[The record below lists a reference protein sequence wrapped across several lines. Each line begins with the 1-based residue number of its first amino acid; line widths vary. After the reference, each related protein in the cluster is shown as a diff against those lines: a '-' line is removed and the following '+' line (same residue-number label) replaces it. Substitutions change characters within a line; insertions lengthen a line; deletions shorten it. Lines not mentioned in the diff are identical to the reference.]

1 MVRRDAGT
9 WRNAGPPMNAPSS
22 INQLHARRLGLLS
35 QHEAVALVHVD
46 CPICRSEG
54 VSAHSRVTLTS
65 GGKSIIATLYQVSA
79 DWLAT
84 NTIGLSETAWT
95 GLGLDDKGEVTVTH
109 SPPVQSLSFVRQR
122 IFDDGLNERQI
133 SSIVRDI
140 VSGAYSDI
148 HLAAF
153 VTAISARPLSDG
165 EVTSL
170 TRAMI
175 ETGDQTEWD
184 EKTVVD
190 KHCVGGLPGNRTT
203 PIVVAIVAAHGL
215 LIPKTS
221 SRAITSPA
229 GTADTMEVLTRVDL
243 SGDEMREVVR
253 QTGGCFV
260 WGDGVGFSPADTDII
275 RVERALNFDAPGTMV
290 ASVLSK
296 KIAAGSTHIVI
307 DMPVGPTAKVK
318 NVVEAR
324 QLSNV
329 FDTVASAFGIHLRI
343 EVTDGSQPVGR
354 GIGPAL
360 EARDVLAVLGNEPDA
375 PADLFEKSCLLA
387 GAILELAGIAPPGEG
402 KSMAEDTIANGK
414 AWAKF
419 LAICEAQGGLREP
432 PDAKYKRPVYAPFNG
447 RVASINNR
455 KLARAAKLA
464 GAPDDKA
471 AGLDLKVRLGDQV
484 CQGEALFVLHTETIG
499 ELTYVLDYVHANPDI
514 IELTH

>member
-1 MVRRDAGT
+1 
-9 WRNAGPPMNAPSS
+9 MNALSS
-22 INQLHARRLGLLS
+22 VNQLHARRLGIKS
-35 QHEAVALVHVD
+35 QHEAIAFVHVD

-65 GGKSIIATLYQVSA
+65 GARSIIATLYQVDG

-84 NTIGLSETAWT
+84 DTIGLSKVAWE
-95 GLGLDDKGEVTVTH
+95 GLGLDATGEVTVTH
-109 SPPVQSLSFVRQR
+109 APPVHSLSYVRQR
-122 IFDDGLNERQI
+122 IFDDGLDDQQI
-133 SSIVRDI
+133 NAIVRDI
-140 VSGAYSDI
+140 VRDAYSDI

-153 VTAISARPLSDG
+153 VTAISARPLSDN

-175 ETGDQTEWD
+175 DTGDRTSWD
-184 EKTVVD
+184 SEIVVD

-203 PIVVAIVAAHGL
+203 PIVVSIVAAHGL

-229 GTADTMEVLTRVDL
+229 GTADTMEVLTKVDL
-243 SGDEMREVVR
+243 SGEEMRRVVHR
-253 QTGGCFV
+253 TGGCFV

-307 DMPVGPTAKVK
+307 DVPVGPTAKVK
-318 NVVEAR
+318 NSAEAKK
-324 QLSNV
+324 LSGI
-329 FDTVASAFGIHLRI
+329 FDAVASAFGVHLRI

-360 EARDVLAVLGNEPDA
+360 EARDVLSVLRNSDSA
-375 PADLFEKSCLLA
+375 PKDLLTKSCRLA
-387 GAILELAGIAPPGEG
+387 GAILELAGKARFGEG
-402 KSMAEDTIANGK
+402 ITLARDTVTNGE
-414 AWAKF
+414 AWVKF
-419 LAICEAQGGLREP
+419 QAICNAQGGLRELP
-432 PDAKYKRPVYAPFNG
+432 EAKYKRPIYAPFNG
-447 RVASINNR
+447 RVAAINNR

-471 AGLDLKVRLGDQV
+471 AGLDLVVRLGDTV
-484 CQGEALFVLHTETIG
+484 CQGDALFVLHTETIG
-499 ELTYVLDYVHANPDI
+499 ELTYVLDYVHSNPDI
-514 IELTH
+514 IELTR

>member
-1 MVRRDAGT
+1 
-9 WRNAGPPMNAPSS
+9 MNAPSS
-22 INQLHARRLGLLS
+22 INQLHARRLGVLS
-35 QHEAVALVHVD
+35 QHEAIAFVHVD

-54 VSAHSRVTLTS
+54 VSAHSRVTLKS
-65 GGKSIIATLYQVSA
+65 GGQAVIATLYQVDA

-84 NTIGLSETAWT
+84 DSIGLSETAWQA
-95 GLGLDDKGEVTVTH
+95 LGLVERSEVAVTH
-109 SPPVQSLSFVRQR
+109 APPIPSLSYVRRR
-122 IFDDGLNERQI
+122 IFDDGLNEYQI
-133 SSIVRDI
+133 NAIIRDV

-148 HLAAF
+148 HLTAF
-153 VTAISARPLSDG
+153 VTAIAARPLSG
-165 EVTSL
+165 VEVTSL

-175 ETGDQTEWD
+175 ETGDKTDWD
-184 EKTVVD
+184 GGIVVD

-203 PIVVAIVAAHGL
+203 PIVVSVVAAHDL

-243 SGDEMREVVR
+243 SADEMRRVVH

-307 DMPVGPTAKVK
+307 DVPVGPTAKVK
-318 NVVEAR
+318 NSAEVKR
-324 QLSNV
+324 LSEL
-329 FDTVASAFGIHLRI
+329 FDAVASAFGLHLRI
-343 EVTDGSQPVGR
+343 LVTNGSEPVGR

-360 EARDVLAVLGNEPDA
+360 EARDVLAVLRNEANA
-375 PADLFEKSCLLA
+375 PSDLLEKSSLLA
-387 GAILELAGIAPPGEG
+387 GAILEMAGKAGPGEG
-402 KSMAEDTIANGK
+402 EALARATIISGK
-414 AWAKF
+414 AWTKF
-419 LAICEAQGGLREP
+419 KAICDAQGSFREP
-432 PDAKYKRPVYAPFNG
+432 PQAQYKRPVNATCKG
-447 RVASINNR
+447 RVAAINNR

-471 AGLDLKVRLGDQV
+471 AGLDLKVRLGDSV
-484 CQGEALFVLHTETIG
+484 CQGDPLFVLHTETIG
-499 ELTYVLDYVHANPDI
+499 ELTYVLDYVHDNPDI